1 MSKSHDTLAFRLSLI
16 LSKLN
21 NGERFTAIEL
31 ANEFNVS
38 SRTIQR
44 DINERLNF
52 IPIEKNGNFYSMQT
66 YALGKLSFKDI
77 KSFATLSGIKSLYPS
92 LSKEF
97 IADILNIK
105 LNSSYLIKNQGFEDI
120 NNKIEWFE
128 SLSTAIIKHSPVSFS
143 YKKKERVVNPYKLI
157 NNQGIWYLL
166 ADENGNLKTFSFSK
180 IQEFQWK
187 DDTKLFTPKKEF
199 LNQLSQNK
207 LNWFTT
213 DKLIEVTLQI
223 DNSVKEYFTR
233 RDILANQKIIEENNF
248 YFIISTKVSYD
259 DEILSVV
266 KYWLPYI
273 IIVKPLYLK
282 EKLERVLLLYMNT
295 NK

>member
-1 MSKSHDTLAFRLSLI
+1 
-16 LSKLN
+16 
-21 NGERFTAIEL
+21 
-31 ANEFNVS
+31 
-38 SRTIQR
+38 
-44 DINERLNF
+44 
-52 IPIEKNGNFYSMQT
+52 
-66 YALGKLSFKDI
+66 
-77 KSFATLSGIKSLYPS
+77 
-92 LSKEF
+92 
-97 IADILNIK
+97 
-105 LNSSYLIKNQGFEDI
+105 
-120 NNKIEWFE
+120 
-128 SLSTAIIKHSPVSFS
+128 
-143 YKKKERVVNPYKLI
+143 
-157 NNQGIWYLL
+157 L
-166 ADENGNLKTFSFSK
+166 ADEKGNLKTFSFSK
-180 IQEFQWK
+180 IQQFQWK

>member
-1 MSKSHDTLAFRLSLI
+1 MSKSHDTLAFRLSFI

-21 NGERFTAIEL
+21 NGERFTALEL

-44 DINERLNF
+44 DLNERLNF
-52 IPIEKNGNFYSMQT
+52 IPIKKNGDFYSMES
-66 YALGKLSFKDI
+66 YALGKLSFEDI
-77 KSFATLSGIKSLYPS
+77 KNFATLSGIKSLYPS

-97 IADILNIK
+97 ISDILNIK
-105 LNSSYLIKNQGFEDI
+105 LNSAYLIKNQGFEDV
-120 NNKIEWFE
+120 NHKIEWFE
-128 SLSTAIIKHSPVSFS
+128 SLSTAIIKNSPVNFI
-143 YKKKERVVNPYKLI
+143 YNKKKRVVNPYKLI

-166 ADENGNLKTFSFSK
+166 ADEKGNLKTFSFSK
-180 IQEFQWK
+180 IQQFQWK